1 MSRQEPEPIDL
12 LTVTTTAA
20 AADLLLE
27 AYRGAYSCH
36 ILHAANLRSMGE
48 AEHARMVERAST
60 GSVRVE
66 TDRAVA
72 RAALELRQSRQFCE
86 DAREALNIL
95 YNHHARL
102 FVAEADAQAS
112 LFPPPVTP

>member
-1 MSRQEPEPIDL
+1 MSKRPMEQIDL
-12 LTVTTTAA
+12 LTVTTTEA

-27 AYRGAYSCH
+27 AYRGAHSCH

-48 AEHARMVERAST
+48 ATHARLVERAKS
-60 GSVRVE
+60 GAVRVE

-72 RAALELRQSRQFCE
+72 RATLELRQSSRLCQ
-86 DAREALNIL
+86 DAADAIL
-95 YNHHARL
+95 ILGDHHARL

-112 LFPPPVTP
+112 LFPPPREP